1 MNRRNVLL
9 ALLLILSTFV
19 VSGCDSLIPKPEETL
34 YKYEDAINSYDIE
47 AAVECFEPSV
57 QKLYAGGMELGSSIA
72 GIDMN
77 TMIGAAG
84 AFVDLFGDE
93 LVEGGMPEMKF
104 TINSQERL
112 EEDKVLMNVTCTYG
126 NLSGVSGDFGEDTMS
141 EDMDVYFV
149 LIDGK
154 WYISADSDMPGMN

>member
-1 MNRRNVLL
+1 MNKKNVLI
-9 ALLLILSTFV
+9 ALLLICSTFIM
-19 VSGCDSLIPKPEETL
+19 SGCNSLIPQPEETL
-34 YKYEDAINSYDIE
+34 YKYEDAINSYDME
-47 AAVECFEPSV
+47 AAIECFEPSV

-84 AFVDLFGDE
+84 AFADLFGDE

-104 TINSQERL
+104 TINSKEQL
-112 EEDKVLMNVTCTYG
+112 EKDRVLMNVTCTYE
-126 NLSGVSGDFGEDTMS
+126 NMSGITDDYGEDTMS

-154 WYISADSDMPGMN
+154 WYISADSSMPGMN